1 MYAIASCT
9 ASILRG
15 TTTNEFGDTVDTD
28 TVIQSGIPFYISDIA
43 DRVWDPSTQTPRVIR
58 SIDGQCQSDVDLRIG
73 DRVRDDTNG
82 ITYIVND
89 VTQPYG
95 AGWTSD
101 LDVDLKRITP
111 AL

>member
-9 ASILRG
+9 ATILRG
-15 TTTNEFGDTVDTD
+15 TTIDQYGDPQDNGTP
-28 TVIQSGIPFYISDIA
+28 IASGVPFYIADTQ
-43 DRVWDPSTQTPRVIR
+43 DRVWDPATQTPRVVR
-58 SIDGQCQSDVDLRIG
+58 MIDGQCQSDVDLRIG
-73 DRVRDDTNG
+73 DQVRDDTNG

>member
-15 TTTNEFGDTVDTD
+15 TTTDQFGDPQDVDTVVA
-28 TVIQSGIPFYISDIA
+28 TGIPFFIADIA
-43 DRVWDPSTQTPRVIR
+43 DRVWDPATQTPRVVR
-58 SIDGQCQSDVDLRIG
+58 SIDAQCQSDVDLRIG

-82 ITYIVND
+82 ITYIVTD

>member
-1 MYAIASCT
+1 
-9 ASILRG
+9 
-15 TTTNEFGDTVDTD
+15 
-28 TVIQSGIPFYISDIA
+28 
-43 DRVWDPSTQTPRVIR
+43 
-58 SIDGQCQSDVDLRIG
+58 VDLRIG

-89 VTQPYG
+89 VTQPG
-95 AGWTSD
+95 GVGWTSD

>member
-1 MYAIASCT
+1 MYALASCT

-15 TTTNEFGDTVDTD
+15 TTVDEYGDPQDVDTVVHTG
-28 TVIQSGIPFYISDIA
+28 VPFSIQETEA
-43 DRVWDPSTQTPRVIR
+43 RVYDPATQTSRVVR
-58 SIDGQCQSDVDLRIG
+58 TPVAACQSDVDLRIG

-89 VTQPYG
+89 VTQPG
-95 AGWTSD
+95 GVGWTSD